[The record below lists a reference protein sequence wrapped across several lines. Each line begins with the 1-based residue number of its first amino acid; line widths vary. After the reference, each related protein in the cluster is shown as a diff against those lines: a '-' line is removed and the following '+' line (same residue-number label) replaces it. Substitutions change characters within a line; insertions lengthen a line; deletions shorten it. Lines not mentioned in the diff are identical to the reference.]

1 MTHAAN
7 GGRTYSDVAGWKRC
21 RNVCFGIK
29 LCLAQHKKPF
39 SRGLAAGLFIKNVIV
54 GIIDLD

>member
-7 GGRTYSDVAGWKRC
+7 GRRTYSDVAGWKRGAEMYALVLNC
-21 RNVCFGIK
+21 VARHRT
-29 LCLAQHKKPF
+29 QF
-39 SRGLAAGLFIKNVIV
+39 SCGLAAGLFIKNLIV